1 MATPPLEQLQTRIWQ
16 PQIEQ
21 LPAWRRA
28 ALLAARIA
36 LNLGR
41 DFASGRLTLWATNLV
56 YTTLLSLVPML
67 ALSFSVLK
75 AFGARNTLQPLLLTL
90 LEPLGSEATEITGRI
105 INFVENIQVGVLG
118 SVGLGVLVY
127 TVISLVQKIEGAF
140 NEIWG
145 VREAR
150 PLARRFS
157 DYLSV
162 LLVGPLL
169 YLAATGAMAAVL
181 NNEVVQQILAV
192 QPLGVLLYLVTRLAP
207 LVVLIAV
214 FSFAYAFIPNTRVSA
229 RAALTGGVIAGFAWQ
244 LAAFGFGRFAAGS
257 TNYDA
262 IYSGFAI
269 IILLLIWL
277 YLNWLILLMGAQIS
291 FYIQYPRHLSRYD
304 QTAST
309 TTSAALE
316 GMALEAMYQIGR
328 HFAERRPPPTLNLL
342 ASQLCEPVDRL
353 EPVLQALQ
361 ERGLIRVASGAE
373 DGYLPARE
381 LADIPLSEVLEAV
394 RLPSSQPQQEA
405 RPRLSAPIRS
415 LREEIDGTLHE
426 RLAKRTLK
434 DLATTEA
441 QAPTAPH
448 EPQPAATTA
457 GPEETLG

>member
-1 MATPPLEQLQTRIWQ
+1 MATAPLEQLQSRIWQ

-21 LPAWRRA
+21 LPAWQRA
-28 ALLAARIA
+28 TLLAARIA

-105 INFVENIQVGVLG
+105 VNFVENIQVGVLG

-181 NNEVVQQILAV
+181 NNEVVQQIVAV
-192 QPLGVLLYLVTRLAP
+192 QPLGVLLYLLTRLAP
-207 LVVLIAV
+207 LVILIGV

-229 RAALTGGVIAGFAWQ
+229 RAALTGGLVAGLAWQ
-244 LAAFGFGRFAAGS
+244 LAAFGFGRFVAGS

-291 FYIQYPRHLSRYD
+291 FYIQHPRHLSRYD
-304 QTAST
+304 RAST
-309 TTSAALE
+309 AITGAALE

-328 HFAERRPPPTLNLL
+328 HFTERRPPPTLNLL
-342 ASQLCEPVDRL
+342 ASQLSEPGERL
-353 EPVLQALQ
+353 EPVLQALL
-361 ERGLIRVASGAE
+361 ESGLIRAAAGAE

-381 LADIPLSEVLEAV
+381 LADIPLFEVLDAV
-394 RLPSSQPQQEA
+394 RLPSNQPQQEA

-415 LREEIDGTLHE
+415 LREEIDDALHE

-434 DLATTEA
+434 DLATAET
-441 QAPTAPH
+441 QAPTAAH
-448 EPQPAATTA
+448 QPQPAMTA
-457 GPEETLG
+457 GPEETTG